1 MGKVNRYRLVLYG
14 ASRDKPNLKAKIEL
28 YEQNGDTISSVGKI
42 RFYAGDQRLP
52 MDEKVKDGIQM
63 HLPADLLATT
73 LDVLRHEEP
82 LYFSYHEGR
91 GVLGTGVEPVGSLDE
106 ATPRLVQ
113 VVTEAQS
120 GALANARD
128 MAAEA
133 RAAAEA
139 AASQAKAAADKAE
152 SAESGETSSA

>member
-14 ASRDKPNLKAKIEL
+14 ASPDKPNLKAKVEL

-42 RFYAGDQRLP
+42 RFYEGERLP
-52 MDEKVKDGIQM
+52 SDEKLKDGIQM
-63 HLPADLLATT
+63 HLPSALLSTT
-73 LDVLRHEEP
+73 LDVLRHEAP

-106 ATPRLVQ
+106 SYPRLVQ
-113 VVTEAQS
+113 VVTEEQS
-120 GALANARD
+120 GVLANARG

-152 SAESGETSSA
+152 SAEAGENPSA